1 MIGRSGYREMKNNNN
16 NNNRENKTSRIVKV
30 SRKTRAVAKE
40 QSLEAAGDGS
50 RRPQL
55 ALPGEQGE
63 QREQREHQFGSSS
76 PAG

>member
-16 NNNRENKTSRIVKV
+16 NNNNREKKTSRIVKV

-55 ALPGEQGE
+55 ALPGEQRG
-63 QREQREHQFGSSS
+63 QREHQFGSSS